1 MLKMLVGAAIGFA
14 AAWFMDS
21 KEGEQRRT
29 AVKEKAAGA
38 AGKGKEQAAG
48 AVAQVKEKA
57 ASRKGDSGVAPVAG
71 QSYESATT
79 GEPIAESD
87 EPATVPGPEAFK
99 QG

>member
-1 MLKMLVGAAIGFA
+1 MLKVLVGAAIGFA

-21 KEGEQRRT
+21 KEGEQRRA

-57 ASRKGDSGVAPVAG
+57 ASRKGDSGGADGPG
-71 QSYESATT
+71 QSYESATA

-87 EPATVPGPEAFK
+87 DPATVPGPEAFK